1 MNSSELRRPPAL
13 VLFLALCVVLAIVEG
28 SCYAVVRVLASKDA
42 VYQPLAPRGVAHYL
56 QVRDPLLGWP
66 SPQAF
71 GTAPLDSS
79 GARLL
84 PAFPQPGKACVS
96 TYGDSFVFGD
106 EVSAADAWSNQ
117 LALRLGCRV
126 ANYGV
131 NGYGTDQAYL
141 RFHALQ
147 ADESSYVVLGV
158 FTNDIVRNVN
168 QLRNLL
174 APAHEVGLKPR
185 FDIDA
190 HGALYL
196 LPLPSFPTEQ
206 LEDVMRRPEQ
216 FLEDEYFV
224 PGGPAGVVR
233 ASFPYSLTILRA
245 LWSYKLYAVL
255 QNKSPYADF
264 YAEQHPSRALP
275 ITMGICQKFIDEATT
290 RNKSA
295 LVVMFPSRN
304 DLEAFAGQ
312 GRWIYQPLIDGL
324 IRKGVTVLNLG
335 PLLLASLHGR
345 EPAALFKQ
353 LHYNEEGNRLV
364 AQALEQALRALPD
377 RGHAR
382 LPELPATS
390 RARP

>member
-1 MNSSELRRPPAL
+1 MNSSEMHRPPDL
-13 VLFLALCVVLAIVEG
+13 LLFLTLCILLAIVEG
-28 SCYAVVRVLASKDA
+28 SSYLVVRVLASKDA
-42 VYQPLAPRGVAHYL
+42 VYRPLAPRGVAQYL

-71 GTAPLDSS
+71 GTEPVDPS

-96 TYGDSFVFGD
+96 AYGDSFVFGD
-106 EVSAADAWSNQ
+106 EVAAADAWSNQ
-117 LALRLGCRV
+117 LALRLRCRV

-141 RFHALQ
+141 RFQALK
-147 ADESSYVVLGV
+147 ADESPYAVLGV

-185 FDIDA
+185 FDIDE

-196 LPLPSFPTEQ
+196 LPLPSFPTDQ
-206 LEDVMRRPEQ
+206 LEDVIRRPEHY
-216 FLEDEYFV
+216 LEDEYFV

-255 QNKSPYADF
+255 RNKSPYADF

-275 ITMGICQKFIDEATT
+275 ITKGICQKFIEEATT

-304 DLEAFAGQ
+304 DLEAFARQ
-312 GRWIYQPLIDGL
+312 GSWIYQPLMDGL
-324 IRKGVTVLNLG
+324 MREGGAVLNLG
-335 PLLLASLHGR
+335 PHLLANLHGR
-345 EPAALFKQ
+345 DAAALFKQ

-364 AQALEQALRALPD
+364 ARALEQALRALPD
-377 RGHAR
+377 RGHA
-382 LPELPATS
+382 LPAEIPADIT
-390 RARP
+390 ARP

>member
-13 VLFLALCVVLAIVEG
+13 VLFLTLCVVLAIVEG
-28 SCYAVVRVLASKDA
+28 CCYFVVRVLASKDA
-42 VYQPLAPRGVAHYL
+42 VYRPYTPRGVADYL

-66 SPQAF
+66 SPRAF
-71 GTAPLDSS
+71 GTAPLDLS

-106 EVSAADAWSNQ
+106 EVSGADAWSNQ

-147 ADESSYVVLGV
+147 TDEAPYVVLGV

-196 LPLPSFPTEQ
+196 LPLPSFPTAQ
-206 LEDVMRRPEQ
+206 LQDVVRRPERY
-216 FLEDEYFV
+216 LEDEYFL

-233 ASFPYSLTILRA
+233 ASFPYSVTILRA

-264 YAEQHPSRALP
+264 YTEQHPSRALQ
-275 ITMGICQKFIDEATT
+275 ITIGICQKFIEEASA
-290 RNKSA
+290 RKKSA

-304 DLEAFAGQ
+304 DLEAFIAQ
-312 GRWIYQPLIDGL
+312 GKWIYQPLIDALLRDGAA
-324 IRKGVTVLNLG
+324 VLNLG
-335 PLLLASLHGR
+335 PHLLASLHGR

-353 LHYNEEGNRLV
+353 LHYNEEGNRVV
-364 AQALEQALRALPD
+364 ALTLEQALRALPD
-377 RGHAR
+377 GGHAR
-382 LPELPATS
+382 LPAIPASTS
-390 RARP
+390 ARP